1 MRKLLTISLLALA
14 IIVTLTFA
22 ARLLKTAGASAA
34 QEDPRRAAFVAALS
48 PELVVPQVLPA
59 TIDDPH
65 MLEAWIRLYN
75 HQDAITL
82 WDGST
87 TSGRALAQYLLDRDI
102 PVVWDIQNVCH
113 GSCSVRYCRSSSQT
127 CGYEDGQPGV
137 EPILVHVLYADDI
150 PSLVL
155 ILAHEIFHRT
165 QPFGPV
171 KDTRF
176 EEYWA
181 FRLEAQITPAGAMN
195 FNGFNPLS
203 PAELDGWLHTNQLD
217 GYMALPQYPPKALAP
232 VASAR

>member
-1 MRKLLTISLLALA
+1 MRKMLTISLLTVA
-14 IIVTLTFA
+14 IISTLVLA
-22 ARLLKTAGASAA
+22 ARLFKTANVTAA
-34 QEDPRRAAFVAALS
+34 PEDPRRAALVTALE
-48 PELVVPQVLPA
+48 PDLVVPQILPA
-59 TIDDPH
+59 TIDDSD

-75 HQDAITL
+75 HQEPIQL

-87 TSGRALAQYLLDRDI
+87 TTGRELAQYLVDQGI
-102 PVVWDIQNVCH
+102 PVRWDVENVCH
-113 GSCSVRYCRSSSQT
+113 GSCSARYCRLDQT
-127 CGYEDGQPGV
+127 CSYEDGQPGV
-137 EPILVHVLYADDI
+137 EPILVHVLYAGDV

-195 FNGFNPLS
+195 FSGFNPLA
-203 PAELDGWLHTNQLD
+203 PAELDGWLHANQLD
-217 GYMALPQYPPKALAP
+217 GYMALPQYPAKALAP